1 MFNVLPDAKIKIIAY
16 SEKLYKLQYIFFVV
30 FSPFIRLANKINWRV
45 GRAYK
50 CSEIKSGK
58 IKKRLLP
65 GMVILTHKDYEFTN
79 LFILGY
85 WTHSAI
91 VISSEDV
98 VEAVSNGVIV
108 RRIEDF
114 LTTVDDFIV
123 LKPRYCNR
131 ISMKMAS
138 EQVKKFVG
146 FPYNFTFKPSQ
157 KSIYCSELI
166 YKAYSEVPEWNL
178 MAENASEQ
186 IPDFN
191 SGKIIHPQS
200 IFKSRKLWKKV
211 ANMNRL

>member
-1 MFNVLPDAKIKIIAY
+1 MVRILAY
-16 SEKLYKLQYIFFVV
+16 SEKLYKLQYLFFVL
-30 FSPFIRLANKINWRV
+30 FYPFIRLANKINWRV
-45 GRAYK
+45 GRPYK
-50 CSEIKSGK
+50 CSNIKIEK
-58 IKKRLLP
+58 IKRRLKP

-91 VISSEDV
+91 VISDEQI
-98 VEAVSNGVIV
+98 VEAVSDGVI
-108 RRIEDF
+108 INNIDNF

-123 LKPRYCNR
+123 LKPKFCSR
-131 ISMKMAS
+131 ISMRMAS

-146 FPYNFTFKPSQ
+146 LPYNFTFKQSK

-166 YKAYSEVPEWNL
+166 YKAYAEIPEWNL
-178 MAENASEQ
+178 INERAAAE

-200 IFKSRKLWKKV
+200 IFRSRQLWKKV
-211 ANMNRL
+211 RLRSTTTAIN